1 MIKVTDTI
9 ESFDDLQNRCW
20 GQAIS
25 VLDEIY
31 NAGKEDE
38 LLDHLEDVFFMAEPT
53 ITDINDY
60 LAYDWEEI
68 YDAIDMGEDED
79 DDD

>member
-1 MIKVTDTI
+1 MLKITDTI

-25 VLDEIY
+25 VLDEVY
-31 NAGKEDE
+31 NADKEDE
-38 LLDHLEDVFFMAEPT
+38 LLAHLEDVFFMAEPT

-60 LAYDWEEI
+60 ISYDWEEI

>member
-1 MIKVTDTI
+1 MITDAI
-9 ESFDDLQNRCW
+9 HNFDDLQNRCW

-31 NAGKEDE
+31 NADKEED
-38 LLDHLEDVFFMAEPT
+38 LMRHLEDVFGMDEPT
-53 ITDINDY
+53 ITEINDY

-68 YDAIDMGEDED
+68 YQAIGMEEND
-79 DDD
+79 DD

>member
-1 MIKVTDTI
+1 MLKVTDTI

-20 GQAIS
+20 GQAMS

-31 NAGKEDE
+31 NADKEDE

-60 LAYDWEEI
+60 IAYAWEDI
-68 YDAIDMGEDED
+68 YDAIGIDYD
-79 DDD
+79 

>member
-1 MIKVTDTI
+1 MLKVTDTI
-9 ESFDDLQNRCW
+9 YNFDDLFNRCW

-60 LAYDWEEI
+60 LAYEWEEI
-68 YDAIDMGEDED
+68 YEELGIGEDEND
-79 DDD
+79 DD